1 MMIRIVLILLLLC
14 SPAFAHD
21 ASRPEL
27 NNWFDHLSSG
37 KGQRFLGITRSGWM
51 SSPMIRAA
59 SRNVEISQLLI
70 GQRSRGLARRTASL
84 TVARS
89 RRSSGDSSIT
99 G

>member
-51 SSPMIRAA
+51 YSPMIRAA
-59 SRNVEISQLLI
+59 EVFSVSCSSVSRERL
-70 GQRSRGLARRTASL
+70 RK
-84 TVARS
+84 
-89 RRSSGDSSIT
+89 D
-99 G
+99 